1 MFDHDNGPAINEFI
15 FAVPYDESNTD
26 EGFRP
31 SRYWLSVVHPYYWDL
46 NYSTSSCFRGV
57 PEFYDLFTEDPND
70 LRAETWLTEEQYAR
84 DGVTPMIYPTTNIG
98 LDSRYSGDDP
108 DGVVYYHVKLTKAI
122 EFRDEENFDTGDD
135 VVGRLVGYRSN
146 KFNPS
151 STQLS
156 RWQSNDFPVFRYAD
170 ILLMKAEAILR
181 GASVTNGET
190 ALSLVNRV
198 RERAGAA
205 DWQTI
210 DLNSLLDERGRE
222 LCYEN
227 WRRNDLIRFG
237 KFEDSWVLKTDAD
250 VNHRVFP
257 IPQSEITNNPVL
269 TQNDGYN

>member
-1 MFDHDNGPAINEFI
+1 
-15 FAVPYDESNTD
+15 
-26 EGFRP
+26 
-31 SRYWLSVVHPYYWDL
+31 
-46 NYSTSSCFRGV
+46 
-57 PEFYDLFTEDPND
+57 
-70 LRAETWLTEEQYAR
+70 
-84 DGVTPMIYPTTNIG
+84 
-98 LDSRYSGDDP
+98 
-108 DGVVYYHVKLTKAI
+108 
-122 EFRDEENFDTGDD
+122 
-135 VVGRLVGYRSN
+135 
-146 KFNPS
+146 
-151 STQLS
+151 
-156 RWQSNDFPVFRYAD
+156 
-170 ILLMKAEAILR
+170 
-181 GASVTNGET
+181 
-190 ALSLVNRV
+190 V